1 MANMCKNRINR
12 RGGIHNRRK
21 HHSCKQDFRI
31 ETSIVQS
38 LNMPVSDRNIERTK
52 AVSESLLH
60 QMNVVNRLVRVQDRT
75 FPIRLRKPEP
85 QLVECLIY
93 QTETLLNI
101 LERYVLPQLEQ
112 RGNSKY

>member
-1 MANMCKNRINR
+1 MADMCKNRINR
-12 RGGIHNRRK
+12 RGGIQNRHKR
-21 HHSCKQDFRI
+21 HFYMQDFQI
-31 ETSIVQS
+31 EISVVQS
-38 LNMPVSDRNIERTK
+38 LNKPVSDRNIERTE
-52 AVSESLLH
+52 AVSDCLLH
-60 QMNVVNRLVRVQDRT
+60 QMNVVNRLVRVQART